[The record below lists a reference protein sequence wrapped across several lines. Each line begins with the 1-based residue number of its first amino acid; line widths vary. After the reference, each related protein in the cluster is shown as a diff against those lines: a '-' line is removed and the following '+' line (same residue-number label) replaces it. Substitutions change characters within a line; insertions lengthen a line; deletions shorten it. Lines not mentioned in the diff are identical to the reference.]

1 MNIGEASE
9 RSGLPAKT
17 IRYYEDISLVA
28 PDRAENG
35 YRDYSSSDVHRLR
48 FLHRARNLGFSI
60 DECRLLL
67 SLYTDRNRASA
78 DVKAVAE
85 QKLSEI
91 DAKIRELQSLK
102 NALQPLVD
110 CCHGDD
116 RPDCPILDDLAGQG
130 GRKGHVLA

>member
-1 MNIGEASE
+1 MNIGEAAE

-67 SLYTDRNRASA
+67 SLYSDRNRASA

-85 QKLSEI
+85 QKLVEI
-91 DAKIRELQSLK
+91 DAKIAELQSLK
-102 NALQPLVD
+102 SALQPLVD

>member
-17 IRYYEDISLVA
+17 IRYYEDIALVA
-28 PDRAENG
+28 PDRADNG

-48 FLHRARNLGFSI
+48 FLSRARNLGFSI

-78 DVKAVAE
+78 DVKAMAE
-85 QKLSEI
+85 QRLEEI
-91 DAKIRELQSLK
+91 DAKIAELQSLK
-102 NALQPLVD
+102 SALQPLVD

-116 RPDCPILDDLAGQG
+116 RPDCPILDDLAGLRTKVKHAQ
-130 GRKGHVLA
+130 A

>member
-67 SLYTDRNRASA
+67 SLYSDRNRASA

-91 DAKIRELQSLK
+91 DAKIAELQSLK
-102 NALQPLVD
+102 SALQPLVD

>member
-1 MNIGEASE
+1 MNIGEAAE

-67 SLYTDRNRASA
+67 SLYSDRNRASA

-85 QKLSEI
+85 QKLVEI
-91 DAKIRELQSLK
+91 DAKIAELQSLK
-102 NALQPLVD
+102 YALQPLVD

>member
-17 IRYYEDISLVA
+17 IRYYEDIALVA
-28 PDRAENG
+28 PERADNG

-67 SLYTDRNRASA
+67 SLYSDRNRASS
-78 DVKAVAE
+78 DVKTMAE
-85 QKLSEI
+85 QKLKEI
-91 DAKIRELQSLK
+91 DAKIAELQSLK
-102 NALQPLVD
+102 DALQPLVD
-110 CCHGDD
+110 CCHGDE
-116 RPDCPILDDLAGQG
+116 RPDCPILDDLAGHGLSRGIGQ
-130 GRKGHVLA
+130 A

>member
-1 MNIGEASE
+1 MNIGEAAE

-67 SLYTDRNRASA
+67 SLYSDRNRASA

-91 DAKIRELQSLK
+91 DAKIAELQSLK
-102 NALQPLVD
+102 SALQPLVD

>member
-28 PDRAENG
+28 PERAENG

-67 SLYTDRNRASA
+67 SLYSDRNRASA

-85 QKLSEI
+85 QKLAEI

-102 NALQPLVD
+102 SALQPLVD